1 LPVPV
6 ITQRIGLAL
15 IPMSST
21 AGDLRWP
28 LETRRHCPHSP
39 INNRVGALT
48 EGKAKQK
55 NAF

>member
-1 LPVPV
+1 VPV

-28 LETRRHCPHSP
+28 LETRRHCSHSP